1 MGGIPSQMKAS
12 PLAST
17 AAVVGTRST
26 VWVTKRSGWSAVP
39 SRTLA
44 FRPVMDR
51 IIQAAV
57 R

>member
-1 MGGIPSQMKAS
+1 MPVDHTAKA
-12 PLAST
+12 LLIEEI
-17 AAVVGTRST
+17 RL
-26 VWVTKRSGWSAVP
+26 GWSAVP